1 MTAPR
6 IMLKI
11 DAGTGVS
18 DETLDQL
25 KHNKAACNLSS
36 DIRRLKETTF

>member
-1 MTAPR
+1 MAAPR

-11 DAGTGVS
+11 DAG
-18 DETLDQL
+18 TLDQL

-36 DIRRLKETTF
+36 DIRRLKETPF